1 MMSGAAIK
9 LSGVGIR
16 FNLGQ
21 LDSLRPGGA
30 RQRGLAALRSLLLGS
45 RPSDFWAVRGVD
57 LEIRRGEILGII
69 GGNGAGKSTL
79 LKIMAGIYPA
89 TEGRLEVEGSIAPL
103 IELGAAF
110 NPELTGAEN
119 ILFVG
124 SIYRIPRRV
133 IRQNFDRIVEFAGL
147 AKFIHTPVKNYSS
160 GMFLRLAFSIVIF
173 FRPDIVLI
181 DEVFAVGDEVFQQKS
196 FEKIISF
203 KDSGAAIVLVT
214 HDLNMIHQIANR
226 VLVLHRGRA
235 SFLGD
240 AEEAVTHYRMLLA
253 SGEDLG
259 SENADRPA
267 PGGAAAATAAD
278 SAAPPSDSRRWGNRR
293 VEITSVRFLDENGQV
308 KIAFRPGD
316 YFEARL
322 SYLSHLEE
330 GAETPVFGVSVNTI
344 FKLLLYGPNTLE
356 GGFPGVFKK
365 QGVVRFIIPQL
376 PLFEGD
382 YLFSAACYDQT
393 LTHAYDHHE
402 MIYHFKVLPGGVRQF
417 GCVKIPSRWEAG

>member
-16 FNLGQ
+16 FNLDQ
-21 LDSLRPGGA
+21 MDSLRPGGTM
-30 RQRGLAALRSLLLGS
+30 RRGLSVLKSLILGS
-45 RPSDFWAVRGVD
+45 RPSDFWALRGID

-79 LKIMAGIYPA
+79 LKIMAGIYPV
-89 TEGRLEVEGSIAPL
+89 TEGRLEISGSIAPL

-119 ILFVG
+119 IFFVG

-133 IRQNFDRIVEFAGL
+133 IRENFDRIVEFAGL
-147 AKFIHTPVKNYSS
+147 AKFINTPIKNYSS

-214 HDLNMIHQIANR
+214 HDLNMTQQIAKR

-240 AEEAVTHYRMLLA
+240 AEEAIGHYRKLLA

-259 SENADRPA
+259 SEEAGA
-267 PGGAAAATAAD
+267 PTEAGTAAAA
-278 SAAPPSDSRRWGNRR
+278 APLAPVSDSRRWGNRR
-293 VEITSVRFLDENGQV
+293 VEITSVRFTDENGNAKV
-308 KIAFRPGD
+308 VFRPGD

-322 SYLSHLEE
+322 AYLSRLGE
-330 GAETPVFGVSVNTI
+330 GAETPVFGVAINTI
-344 FKLLLYGPNTLE
+344 YKLMIYGPNTLE
-356 GGFPGVFKK
+356 GGFPGEFKK
-365 QGVVRFIIPQL
+365 QGVVRFIIPEL

-382 YLFSAACYDQT
+382 YLFSAACYEPT
-393 LTHAYDHHE
+393 LSHAYDHHE
-402 MIYHFKVLPGGVRQF
+402 MMYHFKVLTNGARQF
-417 GCVKIPSRWEAG
+417 GCVKIKSRWEEGR

>member
-1 MMSGAAIK
+1 MPGAAIK

-16 FNLGQ
+16 FSLDQ

-30 RQRGLAALRSLLLGS
+30 RRGGLAALRSLLLGS
-45 RPSDFWAVRGVD
+45 RPSDFWALRGIG
-57 LEIRRGEILGII
+57 LEIQGGEILGII

-89 TEGRLEVEGSIAPL
+89 TEGRLEITGSIAPL

-119 ILFVG
+119 IFFVG
-124 SIYRIPRRV
+124 SIYRIPRRT
-133 IRQNFDRIVEFAGL
+133 IRENFDRIVEFAGL
-147 AKFIHTPVKNYSS
+147 AKFIHSPVKNYSS

-214 HDLNMIHQIANR
+214 HDLNMIHQIASR

-240 AEEAVTHYRMLLA
+240 PEEAVSHYRGLLA

-259 SENADRPA
+259 SERTEEPA
-267 PGGAAAATAAD
+267 PAVGAGATAESPLLR
-278 SAAPPSDSRRWGNRR
+278 SADSRRWGSRE
-293 VEITSVRFLDENGQV
+293 VEITSVRFTNENGEA
-308 KIAFRPGD
+308 KMSFRPGD
-316 YFEARL
+316 HFEARIA
-322 SYLSHLEE
+322 YVSHLEPS
-330 GAETPVFGVSVNTI
+330 AATPVFGVAISTI
-344 FKLLLYGPNTLE
+344 YKLLVFGPNTLE
-356 GGFPGVFKK
+356 GGFPGEFRKE
-365 QGVVRFIIPQL
+365 GMIRFILPHL
-376 PLFEGD
+376 PLFPGD
-382 YLFSAACYDQT
+382 YLFSASCYDST
-393 LTHAYDHHE
+393 LRHAYDHHE
-402 MIYHFKVLPGGVRQF
+402 MMYHFRVLGDGARQF
-417 GCVKIPSRWEAG
+417 GCVRIPSRWESGS